1 MLQEFNCVIFGFSS
15 MAELFEHPRFIAIDG
30 PIRVGK
36 STLARI
42 LAETLHARRIVEPEN
57 NPFLDRFYQEM
68 SGMALATQMWF
79 LVERY
84 DQMRQAAKD
93 LAGSDPWPIVADY
106 LFEKDKLFAYINLS
120 DAELALY
127 NRYYQDFRTEVPTPD
142 LVIYLQASPEVLKQR
157 LKRKGLTQEQAISD
171 AYIEQVA
178 KAYEHFFFHYTA
190 SDLLVVD
197 TSEID
202 FVNREQDLAL
212 LLKRLSE
219 PIKGKQYFLPPPTR
233 GTAAD
238 ACGPQGVGGTAHSAR
253 CTGAGAT
260 PGGWATPEAW
270 AQKMGHLEIQAI
282 LKQNSGIELRGQY
295 GQYFAGSIGRT
306 AYIGLRY

>member
-1 MLQEFNCVIFGFSS
+1 
-15 MAELFEHPRFIAIDG
+15 MADFFEPPRFIAIEG

-68 SGMALATQMWF
+68 SGMSLATQMWF

-127 NRYYQDFRTEVPTPD
+127 NRYYQDFRNEVPTPD

-197 TSEID
+197 TSQMD
-202 FVNREQDLAL
+202 FVNRNQDLQL
-212 LLKRLSE
+212 FLKRLSE
-219 PIKGKQYFLPPPTR
+219 PIKGTQYFLPL
-233 GTAAD
+233 GVQGAA
-238 ACGPQGVGGTAHSAR
+238 S
-253 CTGAGAT
+253 
-260 PGGWATPEAW
+260 
-270 AQKMGHLEIQAI
+270 
-282 LKQNSGIELRGQY
+282 
-295 GQYFAGSIGRT
+295 
-306 AYIGLRY
+306 

>member
-1 MLQEFNCVIFGFSS
+1 
-15 MAELFEHPRFIAIDG
+15 MADLFEQPRFIAIEG

-36 STLARI
+36 STLAGI
-42 LAETLHARRIVEPEN
+42 LAETLQARRILEPED

-84 DQMRQAAKD
+84 DQMRQLAKD
-93 LAGSDPWPIVADY
+93 LASSDPWPIVADY
-106 LFEKDKLFAYINLS
+106 VFEKDKLFAYINLT

-127 NRYYQDFRTEVPTPD
+127 NRYYQTFRNEVPTPD

-157 LKRKGLTQEQAISD
+157 LRRKGLTQEQAISD
-171 AYIEQVA
+171 EYIEQVA

-219 PIKGKQYFLPPPTR
+219 PIKGKQYFLPPAT
-233 GTAAD
+233 
-238 ACGPQGVGGTAHSAR
+238 QGN
-253 CTGAGAT
+253 GA
-260 PGGWATPEAW
+260 
-270 AQKMGHLEIQAI
+270 
-282 LKQNSGIELRGQY
+282 
-295 GQYFAGSIGRT
+295 
-306 AYIGLRY
+306 

>member
-1 MLQEFNCVIFGFSS
+1 
-15 MAELFEHPRFIAIDG
+15 MADLFEQPRFIAIEG

-36 STLARI
+36 STLAGI
-42 LAETLHARRIVEPEN
+42 LAETLQARRIVEPEN

-84 DQMRQAAKD
+84 EQMHPLAKD
-93 LAGSDPWPIVADY
+93 LSGSDPRPIVSDY
-106 LFEKDKLFAYINLS
+106 LFEKDKLFAYINLT

-127 NRYYQDFRTEVPTPD
+127 NRYYQTFRNEVPTPD
-142 LVIYLQASPEVLKQR
+142 LVIYLQASPEILKQR
-157 LKRKGLTQEQAISD
+157 LRRKGLTQEQAISD
-171 AYIEQVA
+171 EYIEQVA

-219 PIKGKQYFLPPPTR
+219 PIKGKQYFLPPPT
-233 GTAAD
+233 
-238 ACGPQGVGGTAHSAR
+238 QGN
-253 CTGAGAT
+253 GA
-260 PGGWATPEAW
+260 
-270 AQKMGHLEIQAI
+270 
-282 LKQNSGIELRGQY
+282 
-295 GQYFAGSIGRT
+295 
-306 AYIGLRY
+306 

>member
-1 MLQEFNCVIFGFSS
+1 
-15 MAELFEHPRFIAIDG
+15 MADLFEPPRFIAIEG

-42 LAETLHARRIVEPEN
+42 LAETLHGRRIVEPEN

-84 DQMRQAAKD
+84 DQMRQAGKD

-127 NRYYQDFRTEVPTPD
+127 NRYYQDFRNEVPTPD

-190 SDLLVVD
+190 SDVLVVD

-202 FVNREQDLAL
+202 FVNRDQDLAL

-219 PIKGKQYFLPPPTR
+219 PIKGKQYFLPPSAP
-233 GTAAD
+233 GN
-238 ACGPQGVGGTAHSAR
+238 GG
-253 CTGAGAT
+253 
-260 PGGWATPEAW
+260 
-270 AQKMGHLEIQAI
+270 
-282 LKQNSGIELRGQY
+282 
-295 GQYFAGSIGRT
+295 
-306 AYIGLRY
+306 

>member
-1 MLQEFNCVIFGFSS
+1 
-15 MAELFEHPRFIAIDG
+15 MADLFDQPRFIAIEG

-36 STLARI
+36 STLAGI
-42 LAETLHARRIVEPEN
+42 LAETLQARRIVEPEN
-57 NPFLDRFYQEM
+57 NPFLDRFYQEI
-68 SGMALATQMWF
+68 SGMSLATQMGF

-84 DQMRQAAKD
+84 DQMRPLAKE
-93 LAGSDPWPIVADY
+93 LSGIDPRPIVSDY
-106 LFEKDKLFAYINLS
+106 LFEKDKLFAYINLT

-127 NRYYQDFRTEVPTPD
+127 NRYYQIFRSEVPAPD

-202 FVNREQDLAL
+202 FVNRPQDLTL

-219 PIKGKQYFLPPPTR
+219 PIKGKQYFLPPATLP
-233 GTAAD
+233 GAD
-238 ACGPQGVGGTAHSAR
+238 R
-253 CTGAGAT
+253 
-260 PGGWATPEAW
+260 
-270 AQKMGHLEIQAI
+270 
-282 LKQNSGIELRGQY
+282 
-295 GQYFAGSIGRT
+295 
-306 AYIGLRY
+306 

>member
-1 MLQEFNCVIFGFSS
+1 
-15 MAELFEHPRFIAIDG
+15 MADLFEQPRFIAIEG

-36 STLARI
+36 STLAGI
-42 LAETLHARRIVEPEN
+42 LAETLQARRIVEPEN

-84 DQMRQAAKD
+84 EQMHPLAKD
-93 LAGSDPWPIVADY
+93 LSGSDPRPIVSDY
-106 LFEKDKLFAYINLS
+106 LFEKDKLFAYINLT

-127 NRYYQDFRTEVPTPD
+127 NRYYQTFRNEVPTPD
-142 LVIYLQASPEVLKQR
+142 LVIYLQASPEILKQR
-157 LKRKGLTQEQAISD
+157 LRRKGLTQEQAISD
-171 AYIEQVA
+171 EYIEQVA

-219 PIKGKQYFLPPPTR
+219 PIKGKQYFLPPAT
-233 GTAAD
+233 
-238 ACGPQGVGGTAHSAR
+238 QGN
-253 CTGAGAT
+253 GA
-260 PGGWATPEAW
+260 
-270 AQKMGHLEIQAI
+270 
-282 LKQNSGIELRGQY
+282 
-295 GQYFAGSIGRT
+295 
-306 AYIGLRY
+306 

>member
-1 MLQEFNCVIFGFSS
+1 
-15 MAELFEHPRFIAIDG
+15 MADFFEPPRFIAIEG

-42 LAETLHARRIVEPEN
+42 LAETLHAQRIVEPEN

-106 LFEKDKLFAYINLS
+106 LFEKDKIFAYINLG

-127 NRYYQDFRTEVPTPD
+127 NRYYNDFRTEVPAPD

-157 LKRKGLTQEQAISD
+157 LKRKGLSQEQAISD

-219 PIKGKQYFLPPPTR
+219 PIKGKQYFRPPPTP
-233 GTAAD
+233 GN
-238 ACGPQGVGGTAHSAR
+238 
-253 CTGAGAT
+253 GA
-260 PGGWATPEAW
+260 
-270 AQKMGHLEIQAI
+270 
-282 LKQNSGIELRGQY
+282 
-295 GQYFAGSIGRT
+295 
-306 AYIGLRY
+306 

>member
-15 MAELFEHPRFIAIDG
+15 MADLFEPPRFIAIEG

-42 LAETLHARRIVEPEN
+42 LAETLHGRRIVEPEN

-84 DQMRQAAKD
+84 DQMRQAGKD

-127 NRYYQDFRTEVPTPD
+127 NRYYQDFRNEVPTPD

-190 SDLLVVD
+190 SDVLVVD

-202 FVNREQDLAL
+202 FVNRDQDLAL

-219 PIKGKQYFLPPPTR
+219 PIKGKQYFLPPSAP
-233 GTAAD
+233 GN
-238 ACGPQGVGGTAHSAR
+238 GG
-253 CTGAGAT
+253 
-260 PGGWATPEAW
+260 
-270 AQKMGHLEIQAI
+270 
-282 LKQNSGIELRGQY
+282 
-295 GQYFAGSIGRT
+295 
-306 AYIGLRY
+306 

>member
-1 MLQEFNCVIFGFSS
+1 
-15 MAELFEHPRFIAIDG
+15 MADLFEQPRFIAIEG

-36 STLARI
+36 STLAAI
-42 LAETLHARRIVEPEN
+42 LAETLHARRIVEPED

-79 LVERY
+79 LAERY
-84 DQMRQAAKD
+84 DQMRQLAKD

-106 LFEKDKLFAYINLS
+106 VFEKDKLFAYINLT

-127 NRYYQDFRTEVPTPD
+127 NRYYQTFRSEVPTPD

-157 LKRKGLTQEQAISD
+157 LRRKGLTQEQAISD
-171 AYIEQVA
+171 EYIEQVA

-202 FVNREQDLAL
+202 FVNRNQDLAL

-219 PIKGKQYFLPPPTR
+219 PIKGKQYFLPPPT
-233 GTAAD
+233 
-238 ACGPQGVGGTAHSAR
+238 QGN
-253 CTGAGAT
+253 GA
-260 PGGWATPEAW
+260 
-270 AQKMGHLEIQAI
+270 
-282 LKQNSGIELRGQY
+282 
-295 GQYFAGSIGRT
+295 
-306 AYIGLRY
+306 

>member
-1 MLQEFNCVIFGFSS
+1 
-15 MAELFEHPRFIAIDG
+15 MADFFEPPRFIAIEG

-42 LAETLHARRIVEPEN
+42 LAETLHAQRIVEPEN

-106 LFEKDKLFAYINLS
+106 LFEKDKIFAYINLG

-127 NRYYQDFRTEVPTPD
+127 NRYYNDFRTEVPAPD

-157 LKRKGLTQEQAISD
+157 LKRKGLSQEQAISD

-202 FVNREQDLAL
+202 FVSREQDLAL

-219 PIKGKQYFLPPPTR
+219 PIKGKQYFRPPPTP
-233 GTAAD
+233 GN
-238 ACGPQGVGGTAHSAR
+238 
-253 CTGAGAT
+253 GA
-260 PGGWATPEAW
+260 
-270 AQKMGHLEIQAI
+270 
-282 LKQNSGIELRGQY
+282 
-295 GQYFAGSIGRT
+295 
-306 AYIGLRY
+306 